1 MSFMQTSSL
10 YGSTQCLWKYYS
22 FLHPPTV
29 TEQQSHAGGLAGGA
43 IASLLGAALLIVA
56 MVTLLCLYHKLR
68 KRKRQLER
76 IAEVTFD

>member
-1 MSFMQTSSL
+1 MFTAIL
-10 YGSTQCLWKYYS
+10 AFTVVYYS

-29 TEQQSHAGGLAGGA
+29 TEQQSRVGGLAGGA

-56 MVTLLCLYHKLR
+56 IVTVLCLYHKLR
-68 KRKRQLER
+68 KRKRQLEK